1 MQKPLRIAVLGGDA
15 RQNAAADYLQK
26 QGCSVH
32 RWGLSGAENCTDWRQ
47 TLPADA
53 VLLPL
58 PVTTDG
64 LRIHTPSVPEQTLRF
79 SALAGSLPSGTLVC
93 GGKIPQNWIS
103 VAQSYGLTV
112 FDYAEDGIFQLKNAV
127 PTEEGAVLLALE
139 NLPVTLSGTCVAVT
153 GYGRIASLLAG
164 RLSGMGA
171 RVTVCARRAS
181 DLCHAQTR
189 GLCTVRIRQ
198 GEPLL
203 LPPDCRAVFN
213 TVPSQ
218 LFDRRALDSYPPGC
232 VFIELASLPGGIDLT
247 AAGEREIRVV
257 RGGGLPGR
265 FFPESAG
272 RIVGETLLD
281 RFSELNGK
289 E

>member
-1 MQKPLRIAVLGGDA
+1 
-15 RQNAAADYLQK
+15 
-26 QGCSVH
+26 
-32 RWGLSGAENCTDWRQ
+32 
-47 TLPADA
+47 
-53 VLLPL
+53 
-58 PVTTDG
+58 
-64 LRIHTPSVPEQTLRF
+64 
-79 SALAGSLPSGTLVC
+79 
-93 GGKIPQNWIS
+93 
-103 VAQSYGLTV
+103 
-112 FDYAEDGIFQLKNAV
+112 
-127 PTEEGAVLLALE
+127 
-139 NLPVTLSGTCVAVT
+139 
-153 GYGRIASLLAG
+153 
-164 RLSGMGA
+164 MGA